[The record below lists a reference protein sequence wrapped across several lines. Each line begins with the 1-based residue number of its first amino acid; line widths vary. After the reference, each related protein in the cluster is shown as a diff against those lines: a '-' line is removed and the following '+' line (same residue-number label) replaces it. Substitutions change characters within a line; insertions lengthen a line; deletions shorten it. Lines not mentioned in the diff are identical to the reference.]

1 MLPIRRLLLR
11 DLLILMVGLSAL
23 LLGLSW
29 WSQQQA
35 LERQAGTR
43 AQTELRHLDGALRIS
58 LEASQS
64 LGETI
69 RDWWLAGLLLCLAIL
84 VGGRRRLLGGGDGC
98 RGGRPVR

>member
-1 MLPIRRLLLR
+1 MLPIRRLLSR
-11 DLLILMVGLSAL
+11 DLLILMAGLSAL

-29 WSQQQA
+29 WGQQQA

-69 RDWWLAGLLLCLAIL
+69 RDWWLAGLLDPTRHPRWP
-84 VGGRRRLLGGGDGC
+84 GR
-98 RGGRPVR
+98 